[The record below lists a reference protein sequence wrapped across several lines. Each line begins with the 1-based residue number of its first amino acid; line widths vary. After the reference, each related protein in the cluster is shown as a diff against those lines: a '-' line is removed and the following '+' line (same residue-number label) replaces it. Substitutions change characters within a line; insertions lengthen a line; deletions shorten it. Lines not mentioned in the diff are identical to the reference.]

1 MVPSAISGLSKGHR
15 KTELKPFQI
24 VAPLQR
30 IVFGPGAVDTAGQ
43 EADQLGCHRAFLV
56 SGPNTSRTPL
66 YDRVHAALGVRRVG
80 EFTGVRPHSLIGD
93 TERAGVE
100 ARALDVDLLVS
111 VGGGSA
117 SDSAKGIAILLAEGG
132 RLADHCDLFTPPDR
146 LVHRDLQ
153 RAKVP
158 LIAVP
163 TTASGAEMTPGCSAT
178 TPEGIKL
185 KFWDHKLAARVV
197 LLDPE
202 ATVDVPLD
210 ITVSTSMNG
219 FAHCVEG
226 LYSLGKN
233 PLTDALA
240 LEAVRLF
247 ADALPRLLADPTSR
261 AVRGEIQAAAAL
273 GGMVISNA
281 RTALHHTLCH
291 ALGGRFRVA
300 HGDANAVMLPHA
312 MRFNLDVTAPEQA
325 RIAWAIG
332 AAERPDEAAAARAAD
347 AVASF
352 ARRIGAPARLRD
364 LGVPR
369 NQLPAAAEDVLHDR
383 GLYFNPKPIASA
395 EPILA
400 IYEAAW

>member
-1 MVPSAISGLSKGHR
+1 MASKD
-15 KTELKPFQI
+15 KEEPKPFQFA
-24 VAPLQR
+24 APLQR
-30 IVFGPGAVDTAGQ
+30 VVFGPGTVDAVGH
-43 EADQLGCHRAFLV
+43 EADKLGCSRAFLV
-56 SGPNTSRTPL
+56 AGPNTSRTRL
-66 YDRVHAALGVRRVG
+66 YDRVRRALGARCVG
-80 EFTGVRPHSLIGD
+80 EFTGVQTHSLIPD
-93 TERAGVE
+93 TERMAVE
-100 ARALDVDLLVS
+100 ARDLAIDLLVS

-132 RLADHCDLFTPPDR
+132 TLADHCDIFHPPDR
-146 LVHRDLQ
+146 LVHRDL
-153 RAKVP
+153 RRPKVP

-163 TTASGAEMTPGCSAT
+163 TTASGAEMTPGCGAT
-178 TPEGIKL
+178 TPDGIKL

-202 ATVDVPLD
+202 ATADVPLA

-226 LYSLGKN
+226 LYSIGKN
-233 PLTDALA
+233 PFTDALA
-240 LEAVRLF
+240 LRAVRLF
-247 ADALPRLLADPTSR
+247 ADALPRLVADPTSR
-261 AVRGEIQAAAAL
+261 AVRGKIQAAAAL

-291 ALGGRFRVA
+291 ALGGRFRVG

-312 MRFNLDVTAPEQA
+312 MRFNLDVSAPEQA
-325 RIAWAIG
+325 QIAWAMG
-332 AAERPDEAAAARAAD
+332 AAERPDEAAAIRAAD

-352 ARRIGAPARLRD
+352 ARRIGAPGRLRD

-369 NQLPAAAEDVLHDR
+369 DQLPAAAEDVLHDR
-383 GLYFNPKPIASA
+383 GLYFNPKPIASV

>member
-1 MVPSAISGLSKGHR
+1 LASKD
-15 KTELKPFQI
+15 KQELKPFQV
-24 VAPLQR
+24 VAPFQR
-30 IVFGPGAVDTAGQ
+30 IVFGPGTVDTAGQ
-43 EADQLGCHRAFLV
+43 EVDQLGCRRVFLV
-56 SGPNTSRTPL
+56 TGPNTSRTPA
-66 YDRVHAALGVRRVG
+66 YDRVRRALGARCVG
-80 EFTGVRPHSLIGD
+80 EFTGVRPHSLIPD
-93 TERAGVE
+93 TERVAVE
-100 ARALDVDLLVS
+100 ASALGIDLLVS

-117 SDSAKGIAILLAEGG
+117 SDSAKGIAILLAEG
-132 RLADHCDLFTPPDR
+132 RTLADHCDLFTPPNC

-153 RAKVP
+153 RPKVP

-163 TTASGAEMTPGCSAT
+163 TTASGAEMTPGCGAT
-178 TPEGIKL
+178 APDGIKL

-202 ATVDVPLD
+202 ATADVPLA
-210 ITVSTSMNG
+210 ITISTSMNG

-233 PLTDALA
+233 PFTDALA
-240 LEAVRLF
+240 IQAVRLF
-247 ADALPRLLADPTSR
+247 ADALPRLVVDPTSQP
-261 AVRGEIQAAAAL
+261 VRGKIQVAAAL

-291 ALGGRFRVA
+291 ALGGRFRVS
-300 HGDANAVMLPHA
+300 HGNANAVMLPHA

-325 RIAWAIG
+325 QIAWAMG
-332 AAERPDEAAAARAAD
+332 AADRPDETAAARAAD

-352 ARRIGAPARLRD
+352 ARRIGAPGRLRD

-369 NQLPAAAEDVLHDR
+369 DQLPAAAKDVLHDR

>member
-1 MVPSAISGLSKGHR
+1 M
-15 KTELKPFQI
+15 KPFQV
-24 VAPLQR
+24 VAAHQR
-30 IVFGPGAVDTAGQ
+30 VVFGRAVVDSAGQ
-43 EADQLGCHRAFLV
+43 EADQLGCRRAFLV

-66 YDRVHAALGVRRVG
+66 YARVRRALGTRCVG
-80 EFTGVRPHSLIGD
+80 EFVGVEPHSPVPD
-93 TERAGVE
+93 TERVALE
-100 ARALDVDLLVS
+100 ARNLGVDLLVS
-111 VGGGSA
+111 IGGGSA

-132 RLADHCDLFTPPDR
+132 TLAEHCDVFVAPDR

-153 RAKVP
+153 RPKVP

-163 TTASGAEMTPGCSAT
+163 TTASGAEMTPGCGAT
-178 TPEGIKL
+178 TPDGIKL

-202 ATVDVPLD
+202 ATADVPLAV
-210 ITVSTSMNG
+210 TVSTSLNG

-233 PLTDALA
+233 PFTDALA
-240 LEAVRLF
+240 LQAVRLF
-247 ADALPRLLADPTSR
+247 ADALPRLAADPTNQ
-261 AVRGEIQAAAAL
+261 AVRGKIQAAAAL

-291 ALGGRFRVA
+291 ALGGRFRVG

-312 MRFNLDVTAPEQA
+312 MRFNLDVTAAEQA
-325 RIAWAIG
+325 QIAWAMG
-332 AAERPDEAAAARAAD
+332 AAERPDETAAAGAAD

-352 ARRIGAPARLRD
+352 ARRIGAPERLRD

-369 NQLPAAAEDVLHDR
+369 DQLPAAAEDVLHDR
-383 GLYFNPKPIASA
+383 GLYFNPKPITAA
-395 EPILA
+395 EAILA